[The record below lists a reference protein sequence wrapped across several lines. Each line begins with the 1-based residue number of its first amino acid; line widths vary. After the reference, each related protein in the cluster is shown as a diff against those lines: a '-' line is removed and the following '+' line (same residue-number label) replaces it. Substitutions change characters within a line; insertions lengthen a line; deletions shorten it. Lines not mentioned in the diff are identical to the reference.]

1 MPNPQIVFPANFT
14 PASALAYAATD
25 NSAQLV
31 SAAAPLPVTMGSA
44 LASLEPAGAAITGTT
59 MPAGGTGLTGWLSA
73 IYKACAEPAT
83 VSGSATSAATVVS
96 GHQRSG
102 RLVPEPARE
111 PAAPCCTNSR
121 TTM

>member
-1 MPNPQIVFPANFT
+1 
-14 PASALAYAATD
+14 
-25 NSAQLV
+25 
-31 SAAAPLPVTMGSA
+31 MGSA

-96 GHQRSG
+96 GSTSG
-102 RLVPEPARE
+102 YQGGSFQITSAA
-111 PAAPCCTNSR
+111 PAARCSTNSR